1 MQQQIDLEM
10 AWADG
15 EDVMQRVERFMVSL
29 WSELIT
35 PDYDL
40 PPFRRMKY
48 GAAMS
53 DYGSDKPDL
62 RIPGL
67 VS

>member
-15 EDVMQRVERFMVSL
+15 GDVMQRVERFMVSL
-29 WSELIT
+29 WSEFIT

-48 GAAMS
+48 ETAMS